1 MSEPD
6 DSRRPEPAALQ
17 LEGALWLQS
26 EAGSLG
32 GHARIAL
39 LEQIRAC
46 GSITAAAK
54 AAGMSYKAAW
64 DAVDAMNNLAGE
76 PLVVRSTGGKGGGG
90 TALTERAIRLIETFR
105 AVEREHRKFLARIGE
120 NIDRFDD
127 QWRLIG
133 RLAMRT
139 SARNQLFGTVSA
151 LRPGAVN
158 DEVELALPGGQAV
171 VAVLTRE
178 STAALGLRVGSEAFA
193 LIKASWV
200 MLMSGGPSTV
210 RLSARNQLAG
220 VVGSVTRGAV
230 NAEVTLALPGGTI
243 LTAVVTNDSVTQL
256 GLAEGEPAIAA
267 FKASSVILGVSA

>member
-6 DSRRPEPAALQ
+6 DSRRPETPALQ

-26 EAGSLG
+26 DAGNLG

-90 TALTERAIRLIETFR
+90 TALTERAIKLIEAFR

-120 NIDRFDD
+120 NIEQFDD

-158 DEVELALPGGQAV
+158 DEVQLSLPGGQKV

-200 MLMSGGPSTV
+200 MLMSGPSSV

-220 VVGSVTRGAV
+220 VVESITRGAV

-243 LTAVVTNDSVTQL
+243 LTAVVTNDSVTEL
-256 GLAEGEPAIAA
+256 GLAEGEPAVAA